1 MGIERARS
9 LSAGGQANERLRRLH
24 GDASGPPRSAQ
35 YSRLAIVCFLFNQ
48 NKQATA
54 GEGCHAGGA

>member
-35 YSRLAIVCFLFNQ
+35 YSNRPAVPSY
-48 NKQATA
+48 A
-54 GEGCHAGGA
+54 EG